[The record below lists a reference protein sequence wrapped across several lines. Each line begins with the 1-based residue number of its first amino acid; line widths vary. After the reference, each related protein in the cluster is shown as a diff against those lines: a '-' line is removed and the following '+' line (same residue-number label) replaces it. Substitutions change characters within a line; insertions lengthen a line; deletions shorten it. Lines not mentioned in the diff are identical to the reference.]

1 MPQLPILVSI
11 QIGQPRQLGQ
21 EGAADPADRPWTT
34 AYLKEVVNGPAW
46 LSRAGLVG
54 DCPADLRHHGGPDQA
69 VLAYAAAHYDLWRAE
84 LGRPDLPYGA
94 FAENFTIA
102 GLDEDDVCI
111 GDVYAVG
118 DAIVQV
124 TQPRQPCGKIA
135 RALGIA
141 GLTERTE
148 ATGRTGWYLRVLQEG
163 EVAAGMAAMRRERP
177 YPQWTITRATAA
189 LRQAGV
195 DAAAARE
202 LAACP
207 LLGIRWRQAL
217 EKKINREARV

>member
-1 MPQLPILVSI
+1 MLHPLILASI

-21 EGAADPADRPWTT
+21 EDAADPADRPWTT
-34 AYLKEVVNGPAW
+34 AYLKEAVDGPLW
-46 LSRAGLVG
+46 LSRAGLIG
-54 DCPADLRHHGGPDQA
+54 DRPADLRHHGGPDQA

-84 LGRPDLPYGA
+84 LRRPDLPYGA

-102 GLDEDDVCI
+102 GLDEDHVCI
-111 GDVYAVG
+111 GDVYAIG

-124 TQPRQPCGKIA
+124 TQPRQPCGKIS
-135 RALGIA
+135 RALRIA

-163 EVAAGMAAMRRERP
+163 EVAAGMAITRQERP
-177 YPQWTITRATAA
+177 YPQWTIARATAA
-189 LRQAGV
+189 LRQASIDV
-195 DAAAARE
+195 ATARE

-207 LLGIRWRQAL
+207 LLGTRWRQAL
-217 EKKINREARV
+217 EKKINHETRP